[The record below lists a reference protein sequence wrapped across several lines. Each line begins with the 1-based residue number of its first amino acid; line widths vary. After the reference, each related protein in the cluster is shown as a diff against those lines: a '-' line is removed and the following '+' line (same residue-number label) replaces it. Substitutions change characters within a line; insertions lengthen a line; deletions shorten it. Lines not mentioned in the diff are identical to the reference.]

1 MTVPTGRQ
9 VLQLYRD
16 LLRYGQQLQFTDKDY
31 FARRIRKEFK
41 QAKNIESAED
51 INFYYQVSWG
61 DEILNIGSETSAVT
75 DGDLAKKSLWKIVW
89 AEEDLWQL
97 KNIGVTGSTPH
108 YPKVG

>member
-75 DGDLAKKSLWKIVW
+75 DGDLAKKVFC
-89 AEEDLWQL
+89 
-97 KNIGVTGSTPH
+97 VTPH
-108 YPKVG
+108 NFTSLPSYNY